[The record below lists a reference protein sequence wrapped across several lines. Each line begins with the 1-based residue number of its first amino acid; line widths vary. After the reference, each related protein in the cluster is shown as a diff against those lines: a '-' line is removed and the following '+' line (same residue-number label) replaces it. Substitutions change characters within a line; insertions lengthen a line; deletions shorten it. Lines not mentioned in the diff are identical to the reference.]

1 MSMIINAQHGIK
13 YAALAAL
20 ALASIASLQGC
31 GRESLANSAT
41 PPYLHQVT
49 TQSVRLQPN
58 YRIEREFAGEVQ
70 AGQSSRL
77 GFELPGVL
85 ESLMVN
91 VGDTVAEGELLARL
105 DTSLLDSERAEL
117 TAQRAELS
125 AELDTTRRNLARIE
139 QLRSEQLA
147 SERERDELQGRT
159 RVLEASLQRVDAAL
173 QANRTRFEKSELRAP
188 FDAAISSR
196 LVDLGVVVD
205 AGQPVFALE
214 QSLVREVRAGVPVT
228 LANTLL
234 AGQSVRVRAG
244 QAVADG
250 QIIGLNPVVDQAT
263 RSRTV
268 RIRISEAWAPG
279 ELAYLQLDMP
289 VQKTGAWLPDSAVT
303 EGARGTWVVYAAV
316 DSGDARWRLET
327 RSVVIH
333 HVRGDELFVSGALND
348 RDRVV
353 SAGLHRLAPGQLV
366 RVSETTEL
374 AAALP

>member
-20 ALASIASLQGC
+20 ALASLLGLQGC

-139 QLRSEQLA
+139 QLRS
-147 SERERDELQGRT
+147 
-159 RVLEASLQRVDAAL
+159 
-173 QANRTRFEKSELRAP
+173 
-188 FDAAISSR
+188 
-196 LVDLGVVVD
+196 
-205 AGQPVFALE
+205 
-214 QSLVREVRAGVPVT
+214 
-228 LANTLL
+228 
-234 AGQSVRVRAG
+234 
-244 QAVADG
+244 
-250 QIIGLNPVVDQAT
+250 
-263 RSRTV
+263 
-268 RIRISEAWAPG
+268 
-279 ELAYLQLDMP
+279 
-289 VQKTGAWLPDSAVT
+289 
-303 EGARGTWVVYAAV
+303 
-316 DSGDARWRLET
+316 
-327 RSVVIH
+327 
-333 HVRGDELFVSGALND
+333 
-348 RDRVV
+348 
-353 SAGLHRLAPGQLV
+353 
-366 RVSETTEL
+366 
-374 AAALP
+374 